1 MEENYVIGVD
11 FGSDSVRCLIVDAS
25 NGYEIASAVQH
36 YPRWGTG
43 KYCDP
48 GGNCYRQHPLD
59 YLESLETVIHKGL
72 AQCDHR
78 VAAQIRAISFDTTAS
93 TPVLTD
99 QCGTPLALLPRHSEN
114 PDAMFMLWKDHSAV
128 READEINELAHRWDI
143 DYTKYSGGIYSCE
156 WVWAKVL
163 HALRSAPTLRND
175 AHSWVEHCDWISGV
189 LTGNTNPR
197 TMLRSRCAAGHKAM
211 WHASWGGLPS
221 REFLTTLDPLLKE
234 FREQLYTRTHT
245 NGTCAGLLTQE
256 WAARLGL
263 PETTKVGLGAIDC
276 HIGAIGAQISSN
288 VLVKTIGTSTCDIL
302 TIRPEEMRNRVI
314 QGICGQVDGS
324 VTPGYVGLEAG
335 QSAFGDIYAWFKG
348 LIAWPLKHICENA
361 SPQEEEII
369 TALSNEAARLK
380 PTESA
385 PVALDWMNGRRT
397 PDANPRV
404 QGMISGITL
413 ATTAPMLFR
422 ALIEATAFGS
432 RAINERFSQE
442 QIQIEDVIAI
452 GGIAHKSPLVMQIMA
467 DVGGLPIKV
476 AASSQTCALGA
487 AMCAAVAGG
496 IHASIEEAQQA
507 MGQGFA
513 SVYYPDPSHRK
524 VYDTLYEKYLKI
536 GGFFDRSCV

>member
-11 FGSDSVRCLIVDAS
+11 FGSDSVRCLVVNADD
-25 NGYEIASAVQH
+25 GCEIASTVEY
-36 YPRWGTG
+36 YPRWASG

-48 GGNCYRQHPLD
+48 ATNRYRQHPLD
-59 YLESLETVIHKGL
+59 YLESLETVIRKAL
-72 AQCDHR
+72 AECGHHVVSR
-78 VAAQIRAISFDTTAS
+78 IRAISFDTTAS

-99 QCGTPLALLPRHSEN
+99 RYGTPLALLPRHAEN

-128 READEINELAHRWDI
+128 HEADEINELAHLWET

-163 HALRSAPTLRND
+163 HALRTAPSLRND
-175 AHSWVEHCDWISGV
+175 AWAWVEHCDWISGT
-189 LTGNTNPR
+189 LTGNTDPK

-211 WHASWGGLPS
+211 WHESWGGLPS
-221 REFLTTLDPLLKE
+221 QNFLTALDPLLDG
-234 FREQLYTRTHT
+234 FREHLYTETPT
-245 NGTCAGLLTQE
+245 NDTCAGTLVPE

-263 PETTKVGLGAIDC
+263 GKAIKVGLGAIDC
-276 HIGAIGAQISSN
+276 HIGAIGAQITPN

-302 TIRPEEMRNRVI
+302 TVHPEEIQDRVI
-314 QGICGQVDGS
+314 RGICGQVDGS
-324 VTPGYVGLEAG
+324 VIPEYLGLEAG

-348 LIAWPLKHICENA
+348 LMAWPLEHLCGGA
-361 SPQEEEII
+361 SLPDEAII
-369 TALSNEAARLK
+369 PKLSELAVRLE

-404 QGMISGITL
+404 QGTISGITL

-422 ALIEATAFGS
+422 ALAEATAFGS
-432 RAINERFSQE
+432 RAINERFTQE
-442 QIQIEDVIAI
+442 QIGIKDVIAI

-496 IHASIEEAQQA
+496 IHPSVEKAQQA
-507 MGQGFA
+507 MGRGFA
-513 SVYYPDPSHRK
+513 TVYYPDPARRK
-524 VYDTLYEKYLKI
+524 VYNVLYEKYLGI
-536 GGFFDRSCV
+536 GRFFDRG

>member
-11 FGSDSVRCLIVDAS
+11 FGSDSVRCLIVNAA
-25 NGYEIASAVQH
+25 NGYEIASAVEH
-36 YPRWGTG
+36 YPRWTAG

-48 GGNCYRQHPLD
+48 GTNCYRQHPLD
-59 YLESLETVIHKGL
+59 YLESLETVIRRAL
-72 AQCDHR
+72 AQCGHLI
-78 VAAQIRAISFDTTAS
+78 ATKIQAISFDTTAS

-99 QCGTPLALLPRHSEN
+99 RYGTPLALLPRHAEN

-128 READEINELAHRWDI
+128 READEINELAHRWKT

-163 HALRSAPTLRND
+163 HALRAAPSLRND
-175 AHSWVEHCDWISGV
+175 AWAWVEHCDWISGI
-189 LTGNTNPR
+189 LTGNTAPK

-211 WHASWGGLPS
+211 WHESWGGLPS
-221 REFLTTLDPLLKE
+221 QEFLTALDPLLDG
-234 FREQLYTRTHT
+234 FREHLYTKTQT
-245 NGTCAGLLTQE
+245 NGTYAGTLTRE
-256 WAARLGL
+256 WAARLSL
-263 PETTKVGLGAIDC
+263 REATKVGLGAIDC
-276 HIGAIGAQISSN
+276 HIGAIGAQITPN

-302 TIRPEEMRNRVI
+302 TVHPEDMQNRVI

-324 VTPGYVGLEAG
+324 VTPGHLGLEAG

-348 LIAWPLKHICENA
+348 LIAWPLEYICGNTPL
-361 SPQEEEII
+361 SEEAII
-369 TALSNEAARLK
+369 PKLSEQAARLE

-385 PVALDWMNGRRT
+385 PIALDWMNGRRT

-404 QGMISGITL
+404 QGAISGITL

-422 ALIEATAFGS
+422 ALAEATAFGS
-432 RAINERFSQE
+432 RAINERFTRE
-442 QIQIEDVIAI
+442 QIRIEDVIAI

-467 DVGGLPIKV
+467 DVSGLPIKV

-496 IHASIEEAQQA
+496 IHASIREAQQA
-507 MGQGFA
+507 MGHGFA
-513 SVYYPDPSHRK
+513 TVYYPDPCHRK
-524 VYDTLYEKYLKI
+524 VYNALYEKYLKI
-536 GGFFDRSCV
+536 GHFFDQN